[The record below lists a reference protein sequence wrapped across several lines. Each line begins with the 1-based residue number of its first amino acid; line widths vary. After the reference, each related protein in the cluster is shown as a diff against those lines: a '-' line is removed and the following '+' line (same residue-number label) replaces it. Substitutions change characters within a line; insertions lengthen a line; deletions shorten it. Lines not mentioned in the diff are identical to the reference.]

1 MAAACTWCMHG
12 MAPWRGVAWR
22 GHGGFTYVSLLG
34 MLRTM
39 TVVCAGF
46 SFCIGGVGD
55 IGLVVNT
62 GDGDGDRSLPA
73 RCGFRGLYT
82 LLMPRRLATAA
93 GCSIPHGAAATSI
106 RGGPAVA
113 GAGRHPRTAA
123 ATPTRAAARAC
134 ARSFTSVTVGAP
146 LHTMSL
152 CGGRPCGGGGG
163 GGAAARTPLANA
175 APGGA
180 GPSCAWYP
188 HGG

>member
-12 MAPWRGVAWR
+12 MAPLRGVAWR

-106 RGGPAVA
+106 REAP
-113 GAGRHPRTAA
+113 RWPRRSPPRTAA
-123 ATPTRAAARAC
+123 ATPTRRRRAC
-134 ARSFTSVTVGAP
+134 ARSFTSVTVG
-146 LHTMSL
+146 
-152 CGGRPCGGGGG
+152 RPC
-163 GGAAARTPLANA
+163 TP
-175 APGGA
+175 
-180 GPSCAWYP
+180 
-188 HGG
+188 